1 MTSLA
6 GPLTLAR
13 RSVVLVA
20 FPFSDLSAQKLRPAL
35 VLADA
40 GRGDWLLCQITSQPF
55 GDAQAMELID
65 GDFQAGSLQRVSYA
79 RPLKL
84 FTAHESLLRG
94 VAGAVTGAAHRRV
107 VAALV
112 GLLGDDAASS

>member
-1 MTSLA
+1 MTVGSTA
-6 GPLTLAR
+6 FTVAR

-20 FPFSDLSAQKLRPAL
+20 FPFSDLSTSKLRPAL

-40 GRGDWLLCQITSQPF
+40 GRGDWLLCQITSKPY
-55 GDAQAMELID
+55 GDPIAVELAAV
-65 GDFQAGSLQRVSYA
+65 DFDAGGLQIVSYA

-84 FTAHESLLRG
+84 FTAHQSLLRG
-94 VAGAVTGAAHRRV
+94 VAGVLGAQTHARV

-112 GLLGDDAASS
+112 ASLNAAADVD